1 MRFTKESLNLE
12 NGLNKEWVITN
23 GIGGYASSTIIG
35 ANTRRYHGLLMAP
48 IIPPAKRML
57 ILSKIDESIE
67 IDGKKYD
74 LFTNIGKCFIKH
86 GYEYQVSFV
95 KEFMPVYTYQVED
108 VEIKKVI
115 CMQYQKN
122 TVAIYY
128 KIKNENHN
136 TKIILTPIMNYRD
149 SHGMNKDHIY
159 DLKEKYNRG
168 KLEVSIDNGKPIYMQ
183 VSESEY
189 IEHHND
195 TFFNMFYIEEEKRGF
210 EAEENHVIP
219 GRFEVNVEKNEEK
232 IISVICSLEENI
244 EELDAR
250 AIITNEVVR
259 QNQEIIRAQLIDK
272 KENKTEQEEKR
283 DQVIKQLLIAVDN
296 FIIKRPLFNTYSII
310 AGYPWFL
317 DWMRDTLISFE
328 GLLLVTKK
336 YDIAKEVLRTCVRDI
351 KYGLVPNAYS
361 EEDDRPLYNSVDAS
375 LLLFEQVKKYL
386 NYTSDYDFIMEE
398 IYPKLESIIQNYSI
412 GIDIDNNNIYLDT
425 DGLIVSGTESTQN
438 TWMDVKFNGIPATPR
453 NGKPVEINAMWYN
466 ALKIMNELS
475 KRKPE
480 ENKKMN
486 YDKMALKCKKS
497 FIEKFYNKKR
507 KCLYDVLGDKK
518 IRPNQLFALSLSY
531 PVLDVN
537 SEEAK
542 TMFDTV
548 TKKLLNPYGL
558 KTLAKGEENYIEVYE
573 GDNFKR
579 DFSYHQGITW
589 TWLLGLYYDCL
600 KRFATES
607 KKDKTIYKKQLNEF
621 IKQVTETFSKELNER
636 GCIGS
641 IAEIFDSKK
650 PYEPKGAVA
659 QAWSV
664 AEIFRILLDNKQ
676 EDTK

>member
-128 KIKNENHN
+128 KIKNGNHN

-283 DQVIKQLLIAVDN
+283 DQIIKQLLIAVDN

-537 SEEAK
+537 SEEAR

-664 AEIFRILLDNKQ
+664 AEVFRIILEK
-676 EDTK
+676 

>member
-128 KIKNENHN
+128 KIKNGNHN

-386 NYTSDYDFIMEE
+386 NYTSDYDFIIEE
-398 IYPKLESIIQNYSI
+398 IYPKLENIIQNYSI

-497 FIEKFYNKKR
+497 FIEKVYKKNK

-664 AEIFRILLDNKQ
+664 AEIFRIILEK
-676 EDTK
+676 

>member
-664 AEIFRILLDNKQ
+664 AEVFRIILKHKNMK
-676 EDTK
+676 

>member
-128 KIKNENHN
+128 KIKNGNHN

-283 DQVIKQLLIAVDN
+283 DQIIKQLLIAVDN

-537 SEEAK
+537 SEEAR

-664 AEIFRILLDNKQ
+664 AEVFRIILGK
-676 EDTK
+676 

>member
-1 MRFTKESLNLE
+1 
-12 NGLNKEWVITN
+12 
-23 GIGGYASSTIIG
+23 
-35 ANTRRYHGLLMAP
+35 
-48 IIPPAKRML
+48 
-57 ILSKIDESIE
+57 
-67 IDGKKYD
+67 
-74 LFTNIGKCFIKH
+74 
-86 GYEYQVSFV
+86 
-95 KEFMPVYTYQVED
+95 
-108 VEIKKVI
+108 
-115 CMQYQKN
+115 MQYQKN

-272 KENKTEQEEKR
+272 KENKTEQEEKK
-283 DQVIKQLLIAVDN
+283 DQIIKQLLIAVDN

-537 SEEAK
+537 SEEAR

-579 DFSYHQGITW
+579 DFTYHQGITW

-664 AEIFRILLDNKQ
+664 AEVFRIILEK
-676 EDTK
+676 

>member
-128 KIKNENHN
+128 KIKNGNHN
-136 TKIILTPIMNYRD
+136 TKLILTPIMNYRD

-272 KENKTEQEEKR
+272 KENKTEQEEKK
-283 DQVIKQLLIAVDN
+283 DQIIKQLLIAVDN

-659 QAWSV
+659 QAWRV
-664 AEIFRILLDNKQ
+664 AEVFRIILEK
-676 EDTK
+676 

>member
-128 KIKNENHN
+128 KIKNGNHN
-136 TKIILTPIMNYRD
+136 TKLILTPIMNYRD

-219 GRFEVNVEKNEEK
+219 GRFEVNIEKNEEK

-272 KENKTEQEEKR
+272 KENKTEQEEKK
-283 DQVIKQLLIAVDN
+283 DQIIKQLLIAVDN

-480 ENKKMN
+480 EIKKMN

-664 AEIFRILLDNKQ
+664 AEVFRIILEK
-676 EDTK
+676 

>member
-272 KENKTEQEEKR
+272 KENKTEQEEKK
-283 DQVIKQLLIAVDN
+283 DQIIKQLLIAVDN

-664 AEIFRILLDNKQ
+664 AEVFRIILEK
-676 EDTK
+676 

>member
-12 NGLNKEWVITN
+12 NGLNKEWIITN

-48 IIPPAKRML
+48 LIPPAKRML

-272 KENKTEQEEKR
+272 KENKTEQEEKK
-283 DQVIKQLLIAVDN
+283 DQIIKQLLIAVDN

-480 ENKKMN
+480 EIKKMN

-542 TMFDTV
+542 TMFYTV

-664 AEIFRILLDNKQ
+664 AEVFRIILEK
-676 EDTK
+676 

>member
-128 KIKNENHN
+128 KIKNGNHN

-159 DLKEKYNRG
+159 NLKEKYNRG

-219 GRFEVNVEKNEEK
+219 GRFEVNIEKNEEK
-232 IISVICSLEENI
+232 VVSVICSLEENI

-283 DQVIKQLLIAVDN
+283 DQLVKQLLIAVDN
-296 FIIKRPLFNTYSII
+296 FIIKRPLFNTYSVI

-664 AEIFRILLDNKQ
+664 AEVFRIILEK
-676 EDTK
+676 

>member
-115 CMQYQKN
+115 CMKYQKN

-128 KIKNENHN
+128 KIKNGNHN

-272 KENKTEQEEKR
+272 KENKTEQEEKK
-283 DQVIKQLLIAVDN
+283 DQIIKQLLIAVDN

-664 AEIFRILLDNKQ
+664 AEIFRIILEK
-676 EDTK
+676 

>member
-12 NGLNKEWVITN
+12 NGLNKEWIITN

-48 IIPPAKRML
+48 LIPPAKRTL

-67 IDGKKYD
+67 IDGQKHD
-74 LFTNIGKCFIKH
+74 LFTNIGKSFIKH

-95 KEFMPVYTYQVED
+95 KEFMPVYTYQVGD
-108 VEIKKVI
+108 VEIKKVV

-128 KIKNENHN
+128 KIKNGNHN

-159 DLKEKYNRG
+159 NLKEKYNRG

-219 GRFEVNVEKNEEK
+219 GRFEVNIEKNEEK
-232 IISVICSLEENI
+232 VVSVICSLEENI

-259 QNQEIIRAQLIDK
+259 QNQEIIKAQLIDK

-283 DQVIKQLLIAVDN
+283 DQLVKQLLIAVDN
-296 FIIKRPLFNTYSII
+296 FIIKRPLFNTYSVI

-351 KYGLVPNAYS
+351 KYGLVPNAYN

-480 ENKKMN
+480 EIKKMN

-537 SEEAK
+537 SEEAR

-664 AEIFRILLDNKQ
+664 AEVFRIILEK
-676 EDTK
+676 

>member
-128 KIKNENHN
+128 KIKNGNHN
-136 TKIILTPIMNYRD
+136 TKLILTPIMNYRD

-664 AEIFRILLDNKQ
+664 AEVFRIILEK
-676 EDTK
+676 

>member
-12 NGLNKEWVITN
+12 NGLNKEWIITN

-48 IIPPAKRML
+48 LIPPAKRTL

-67 IDGKKYD
+67 IDGQKHD
-74 LFTNIGKCFIKH
+74 LFTNIGKSFIKH

-95 KEFMPVYTYQVED
+95 KEFMPVYTYQVGD
-108 VEIKKVI
+108 VEIKKVV

-128 KIKNENHN
+128 KIKNGNHN

-272 KENKTEQEEKR
+272 KENKTEQEEKK
-283 DQVIKQLLIAVDN
+283 DQIIKQLLIAVDN

-480 ENKKMN
+480 EIKKMN

-537 SEEAK
+537 SEEAR

-664 AEIFRILLDNKQ
+664 AEVFRIILEK
-676 EDTK
+676 

>member
-272 KENKTEQEEKR
+272 KENKTEQEEKK
-283 DQVIKQLLIAVDN
+283 DQIIKQLLIAVDN

-480 ENKKMN
+480 EIKKMN

-542 TMFDTV
+542 TMFYTV

-664 AEIFRILLDNKQ
+664 AEVFRIILEK
-676 EDTK
+676 

>member
-48 IIPPAKRML
+48 IIPPAKRTL

-67 IDGKKYD
+67 IDGQKHD
-74 LFTNIGKCFIKH
+74 LFTNIGKSFIKH

-95 KEFMPVYTYQVED
+95 KEFMPVYTYQVGD
-108 VEIKKVI
+108 IEIKKVV

-128 KIKNENHN
+128 KIKNGNHN

-159 DLKEKYNRG
+159 NLKEKYNRG

-219 GRFEVNVEKNEEK
+219 GRFEVNIEKNEEK
-232 IISVICSLEENI
+232 VVSVICSLEENI

-259 QNQEIIRAQLIDK
+259 QNQEIIKAQLIDK

-283 DQVIKQLLIAVDN
+283 DQLVKQLLIAVDN
-296 FIIKRPLFNTYSII
+296 FIIKRPLFNTYSVI

-351 KYGLVPNAYS
+351 KYGLVPNAYN

-480 ENKKMN
+480 EIKKMN

-537 SEEAK
+537 SEEAR

-664 AEIFRILLDNKQ
+664 AEVFRIILEK
-676 EDTK
+676 

>member
-128 KIKNENHN
+128 KIKNGNHN

-159 DLKEKYNRG
+159 NLKEKYNRG

-272 KENKTEQEEKR
+272 KENKTEQEEKK
-283 DQVIKQLLIAVDN
+283 DQIIKQLLIAVDN

-664 AEIFRILLDNKQ
+664 AEVFRIILEK
-676 EDTK
+676 

>member
-128 KIKNENHN
+128 KIKNGNHN

-159 DLKEKYNRG
+159 NLKEKYNRG

-219 GRFEVNVEKNEEK
+219 GRFEVNIEKNEEK
-232 IISVICSLEENI
+232 VFSVICSLEENI

-283 DQVIKQLLIAVDN
+283 DQLVKQLLIAVDN
-296 FIIKRPLFNTYSII
+296 FIIKRPLFNTYSVI

-466 ALKIMNELS
+466 ALKIMNELL

-664 AEIFRILLDNKQ
+664 AEVFRIILEK
-676 EDTK
+676 

>member
-128 KIKNENHN
+128 KIKNGNHN

-361 EEDDRPLYNSVDAS
+361 EENDRPLYNSVDAS

-664 AEIFRILLDNKQ
+664 AEIFRIILEK
-676 EDTK
+676 

>member
-128 KIKNENHN
+128 KIKNGNHN

-480 ENKKMN
+480 EIKKMN

-537 SEEAK
+537 SEEAR

-621 IKQVTETFSKELNER
+621 IKQVTETFSKELNVR

-664 AEIFRILLDNKQ
+664 AEVFRIILK
-676 EDTK
+676 K

>member
-128 KIKNENHN
+128 KIKNGNHN

-272 KENKTEQEEKR
+272 KENKTEQEEKK
-283 DQVIKQLLIAVDN
+283 DQIIKQLLIAVDN

-664 AEIFRILLDNKQ
+664 AEVFRIILEK
-676 EDTK
+676 

>member
-1 MRFTKESLNLE
+1 M
-12 NGLNKEWVITN
+12 
-23 GIGGYASSTIIG
+23 
-35 ANTRRYHGLLMAP
+35 
-48 IIPPAKRML
+48 
-57 ILSKIDESIE
+57 
-67 IDGKKYD
+67 
-74 LFTNIGKCFIKH
+74 
-86 GYEYQVSFV
+86 
-95 KEFMPVYTYQVED
+95 
-108 VEIKKVI
+108 
-115 CMQYQKN
+115 
-122 TVAIYY
+122 
-128 KIKNENHN
+128 
-136 TKIILTPIMNYRD
+136 
-149 SHGMNKDHIY
+149 
-159 DLKEKYNRG
+159 
-168 KLEVSIDNGKPIYMQ
+168 
-183 VSESEY
+183 
-189 IEHHND
+189 
-195 TFFNMFYIEEEKRGF
+195 
-210 EAEENHVIP
+210 
-219 GRFEVNVEKNEEK
+219 
-232 IISVICSLEENI
+232 
-244 EELDAR
+244 
-250 AIITNEVVR
+250 
-259 QNQEIIRAQLIDK
+259 
-272 KENKTEQEEKR
+272 
-283 DQVIKQLLIAVDN
+283 
-296 FIIKRPLFNTYSII
+296 
-310 AGYPWFL
+310 

-664 AEIFRILLDNKQ
+664 AEVFRIILEK
-676 EDTK
+676 

>member
-272 KENKTEQEEKR
+272 KENKTEQEEKK
-283 DQVIKQLLIAVDN
+283 DQIIKQLLIAVDN

-475 KRKPE
+475 K
-480 ENKKMN
+480 ENQ
-486 YDKMALKCKKS
+486 
-497 FIEKFYNKKR
+497 
-507 KCLYDVLGDKK
+507 KK
-518 IRPNQLFALSLSY
+518 I
-531 PVLDVN
+531 
-537 SEEAK
+537 
-542 TMFDTV
+542 
-548 TKKLLNPYGL
+548 KK
-558 KTLAKGEENYIEVYE
+558 
-573 GDNFKR
+573 
-579 DFSYHQGITW
+579 
-589 TWLLGLYYDCL
+589 
-600 KRFATES
+600 
-607 KKDKTIYKKQLNEF
+607 
-621 IKQVTETFSKELNER
+621 
-636 GCIGS
+636 
-641 IAEIFDSKK
+641 
-650 PYEPKGAVA
+650 
-659 QAWSV
+659 
-664 AEIFRILLDNKQ
+664 
-676 EDTK
+676 

>member
-128 KIKNENHN
+128 KIKNGNHN
-136 TKIILTPIMNYRD
+136 TKLILTPIMNYRD

-219 GRFEVNVEKNEEK
+219 GRFEVNIEKNEEK

-272 KENKTEQEEKR
+272 KENKTEQEEKK
-283 DQVIKQLLIAVDN
+283 DQIIKQLLIAVDN

-480 ENKKMN
+480 EIKKMN

-542 TMFDTV
+542 TMFYTV

-664 AEIFRILLDNKQ
+664 AEVFRIILEK
-676 EDTK
+676 

>member
-480 ENKKMN
+480 EIKKMN

-664 AEIFRILLDNKQ
+664 AEVFRIILEK
-676 EDTK
+676 

>member
-128 KIKNENHN
+128 KIKNGNHN

-272 KENKTEQEEKR
+272 KENKTEQEEKK
-283 DQVIKQLLIAVDN
+283 DQIIKQLLIAVDN

-664 AEIFRILLDNKQ
+664 AEIFRIILEK
-676 EDTK
+676 

>member
-128 KIKNENHN
+128 KIKNGNHN

-159 DLKEKYNRG
+159 NLKEKYNRG

-272 KENKTEQEEKR
+272 KENKTEQEEKK
-283 DQVIKQLLIAVDN
+283 DQIIKQLLIAVDN

-664 AEIFRILLDNKQ
+664 AEVFRIILK
-676 EDTK
+676 K

>member
-128 KIKNENHN
+128 KIKNGNHN

-664 AEIFRILLDNKQ
+664 AEVFRIILK
-676 EDTK
+676 K

>member
-272 KENKTEQEEKR
+272 KENKTEQEEKK
-283 DQVIKQLLIAVDN
+283 DQIIKQLLIAVDN

-480 ENKKMN
+480 EIKKMN

-537 SEEAK
+537 SEEAR

-664 AEIFRILLDNKQ
+664 AEVFRIILEK
-676 EDTK
+676 

>member
-128 KIKNENHN
+128 KIKNGNHN

-272 KENKTEQEEKR
+272 KENKTEQEEKK
-283 DQVIKQLLIAVDN
+283 DQIIKQLLIAVDN

-664 AEIFRILLDNKQ
+664 AEVFRIILK
-676 EDTK
+676 K

>member
-128 KIKNENHN
+128 KIKNGNHN

-486 YDKMALKCKKS
+486 YDKMALKCKKF

-621 IKQVTETFSKELNER
+621 IKQVTETFSKELNVR

-664 AEIFRILLDNKQ
+664 AEVFRIILEK
-676 EDTK
+676 

>member
-128 KIKNENHN
+128 KIKNGNHN

-486 YDKMALKCKKS
+486 YDKMALKCKKF

-621 IKQVTETFSKELNER
+621 IKQVTETFSKELNVR

-664 AEIFRILLDNKQ
+664 AEVFRIILK
-676 EDTK
+676 K

>member
-128 KIKNENHN
+128 KIKNGNHN
-136 TKIILTPIMNYRD
+136 TKLILTPIMNYRD

-219 GRFEVNVEKNEEK
+219 GRFEVNIEKNEEK

-272 KENKTEQEEKR
+272 KENKTEQEEKK
-283 DQVIKQLLIAVDN
+283 DQIIKQLLIAVDN

-542 TMFDTV
+542 TMFYTV

-664 AEIFRILLDNKQ
+664 AEVFRIILEK
-676 EDTK
+676 

>member
-283 DQVIKQLLIAVDN
+283 DQIIKQLLIAVDN

-664 AEIFRILLDNKQ
+664 AEVFRIILEK
-676 EDTK
+676 